1 MDTLSLAIVQY
12 LFTCGEH
19 EVKIAPHGNSKAGE
33 SYVRTM
39 PSVIDKLKS
48 TAAKKT
54 AKRALTFVAQE
65 AGGIT
70 TAHCAS
76 ALPRGRQQVD
86 DIRRGSLSNSDPL
99 YSMMVM
105 CKESEGKNA
114 PEAFV
119 RIVNAAPFPMMVLA
133 FDWTLDDLVRFCTN
147 ASEFCVLGF
156 DPTFNLGPFDVT
168 VTTYRHML
176 LQKKTDPHKH
186 PAMLGPMFIHVK
198 KDYPAYHFF
207 ALALVSRRPDLTQ
220 LHCFVTDGEAAL
232 VNALSTV
239 FPHAIHL
246 RCFLHFR
253 GNIEAKLR
261 QLNLPQSVA
270 KEFIYDIFGNVSQLQ
285 QGLVDAEDETKLD
298 SMLTSFQSTWNERE
312 APFNSPPNFTAGS

>member
-1 MDTLSLAIVQY
+1 
-12 LFTCGEH
+12 
-19 EVKIAPHGNSKAGE
+19 
-33 SYVRTM
+33 
-39 PSVIDKLKS
+39 
-48 TAAKKT
+48 
-54 AKRALTFVAQE
+54 
-65 AGGIT
+65 
-70 TAHCAS
+70 
-76 ALPRGRQQVD
+76 
-86 DIRRGSLSNSDPL
+86 
-99 YSMMVM
+99 MMVM

-207 ALALVSRRPDLTQ
+207 ASALVSRRPDLTQ
-220 LHCFVTDGEAAL
+220 LHCFGTDGEAAL